1 MISIRD
7 ILLLAW
13 REIWS
18 TLRHPAFWFALLGVP
33 VILLVIGLLAMQV
46 DRVDLPF
53 SDDPPL
59 VVVDTTGVLGEE
71 VVERLRK
78 RRWNIESGD
87 LSDVALVREQVSS
100 GDVWGLLLLDEQTLT
115 IGRVMLERVEEPRRL
130 YARQVQDAVLMTVV
144 AEAQDVDPLTL
155 VGAAQQANLVHVLLE
170 DRVDPEKDRLDWLAA
185 LTLGSGLAM
194 LLPVGLLGA
203 VISQGMRRDRRS
215 GFSTL
220 LVCATRAENALAGQ
234 ILGGLVLGV
243 GQGLVFGA
251 TFAVYTVM
259 TATGT
264 QLARGA
270 DPMEAVLTVVG
281 IEGMGG
287 LIESGLAQLD
297 LQMSAG
303 DLVVP
308 AIVYCLLAVLGVF
321 NYAAWGMAAALGTSS
336 NEEETDAVRQAR
348 VLAMMAVIY
357 PAMFLGYL
365 ALADPT
371 GWIAVWGQLVPVL
384 FTAVVWG
391 RYLAGVA
398 DVWSLLLVVG
408 HVGVSMALIRWVA
421 RAYVT
426 GETLWELG
434 RRQVRRWRA
443 N

>member
-1 MISIRD
+1 VISIRD

-18 TLRHPAFWFALLGVP
+18 TLRHPAFWFALMGVP
-33 VILLVIGLLAMQV
+33 VILLVIGVLAMNV

-53 SDDPPL
+53 SDDPP
-59 VVVDTTGVLGEE
+59 VVVMDATGVLSEA

-78 RRWNIESGD
+78 RGWNVDPG
-87 LSDVALVREQVSS
+87 DVAEVTAVREQVSS
-100 GDVWGLLLLDEQTLT
+100 GDVWGLILLDDQTLNV
-115 IGRVMLERVEEPRRL
+115 GRMTLERVEEPRRR
-130 YARQVQDAVLMTVV
+130 YALEIEDAVLMAVV
-144 AEAQDVDPLTL
+144 TASGDAELATLAGAAAEAS
-155 VGAAQQANLVHVLLE
+155 LVHVRL
-170 DRVDPEKDRLDWLAA
+170 DDQIDPEKDRLYWLAA
-185 LTLGSGLAM
+185 LTLASGLVM
-194 LLPVGLLGA
+194 LFPVGLLGA

-234 ILGGLVLGV
+234 ILGGLVLGLV
-243 GQGLVFGA
+243 QGVVFGA

-259 TATGT
+259 TAASS
-264 QLARGA
+264 QVSRGA
-270 DPMEAVLTVVG
+270 GPMEAVMTVAG
-281 IEGMGG
+281 GEGVTG

-297 LQMSAG
+297 LQLSAG

-308 AIVYCLLAVLGVF
+308 AITYCLLAVLGVF

-336 NEEETDAVRQAR
+336 SEEETDAVRQAR

-371 GWIAVWGQLVPVL
+371 GWVAAWGQLVPVL

-398 DVWSLLLVVG
+398 DFWSILLVAG
-408 HVGVSMALIRWVA
+408 HIGVSVALIRSVA

-434 RRQVRRWRA
+434 RRHLRHWRA
-443 N
+443 G